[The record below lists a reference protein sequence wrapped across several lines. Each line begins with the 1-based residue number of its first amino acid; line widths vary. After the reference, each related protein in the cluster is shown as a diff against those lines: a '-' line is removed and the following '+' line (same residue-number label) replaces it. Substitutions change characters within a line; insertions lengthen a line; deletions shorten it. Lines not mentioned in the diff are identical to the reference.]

1 MANDVSSDGYQG
13 QADETSGAEEFNG
26 LNFLVNQ
33 LVTGKWTITLCKVN
47 GVSGGGPTAP
57 PGTVSVQPLVNQVD
71 GQGNATPHGVINGI
85 PVFRMQS
92 GTAAVIM
99 DPVAGDMGLLAC
111 ASRDISTVISTGAA
125 ANPGSART
133 FSPSDGLYL
142 GGFLNKA
149 PTQFLQMSGDGIVL
163 QFSTS
168 ISITINS
175 SGIVLKAGS
184 AMLQVANNGQI
195 TINNIVWD
203 THVHTDVT
211 VGAANSGPP
220 FP

>member
-1 MANDVSSDGYQG
+1 MANDVQTDGYQG

-33 LVTGKWTITLCKVN
+33 LISGKWTITLCSVN
-47 GVSGGGPTAP
+47 GVSGGGPTSP

-71 GQGNATPHGVINGI
+71 GQGNATAHGVINGV

-92 GTAAVIM
+92 GTAAIIM
-99 DPVAGDMGLLAC
+99 DPVAGDVGLLAC
-111 ASRDISTVISTGAA
+111 ASRDISTVISTQKT

-149 PTQFLQMSGDGIVL
+149 PTQFLQLSSDGIVF
-163 QFSTS
+163 QFSSS
-168 ISITINS
+168 ISITINGD
-175 SGIVLKAGS
+175 GIVLKAGS
-184 AMLQVANNGQI
+184 AMLKVANNGQV
-195 TINNIVWD
+195 TINGIVWD
-203 THVHTDVT
+203 THLHTGVL

-220 FP
+220 FV